1 MDNYTRYH
9 SLLNK
14 HDVVPL
20 YAQLEKMLRGD
31 ILSGIFGAGDLIP
44 SETVLSR
51 DLGITRTTV
60 RKAIE
65 TLAKDG
71 LVQQIRGKGTVVSFK
86 KLSHNVWNFSGVTD
100 YLRRQNM
107 LPTSRILDK
116 TIQPFNGKEYMKLV
130 RARGVKVGVNI
141 QYLTIDT
148 SCVPM
153 DLFPGIDQ
161 YNFEIESLYSTIR
174 EKYGVFPG
182 TASIQITPLLADQ
195 QAAEIFS
202 IAPDTPLIQASGSAF
217 SVDGIEI
224 EKVNVIYGP
233 AMDFNLTVEIGS

>member
-1 MDNYTRYH
+1 
-9 SLLNK
+9 
-14 HDVVPL
+14 
-20 YAQLEKMLRGD
+20 
-31 ILSGIFGAGDLIP
+31 
-44 SETVLSR
+44 
-51 DLGITRTTV
+51 
-60 RKAIE
+60 
-65 TLAKDG
+65 
-71 LVQQIRGKGTVVSFK
+71 
-86 KLSHNVWNFSGVTD
+86 
-100 YLRRQNM
+100 
-107 LPTSRILDK
+107 
-116 TIQPFNGKEYMKLV
+116 
-130 RARGVKVGVNI
+130 
-141 QYLTIDT
+141 
-148 SCVPM
+148 M